1 MELAMNE
8 KQEAII
14 RQQALLMVERN
25 HGKMYVIRKVYKR
38 FLKCLKG

>member
-1 MELAMNE
+1 LSEQ
-8 KQEAII
+8 QEAII

-25 HGKMYVIRKVYKR
+25 HGKMYVIRRVYRR